1 MISERRYGLQN
12 NNKKFKELLGDDI
25 VFFNKV
31 EKKPE
36 HREESLEH
44 MDECDCD
51 VCKIKALRLR
61 GDKNNGGTSG

>member
-1 MISERRYGLQN
+1 MQN
-12 NNKKFKELLGDDI
+12 NKNKFKELLGEDI

-44 MDECDCD
+44 MDDCDCD

-61 GDKNNGGTSG
+61 GDKNSGGTSG